1 LLFTTFNCGRSVVV
15 LGGMGVGRDATPF
28 DPANELLPI
37 RAFAL
42 SGAASKL
49 PATVTAPTIASQAKR
64 KFMMISPE
72 NLVRLVDGYAA
83 DGAVFAASRITPAT
97 AV

>member
-37 RAFAL
+37 LAFAL
-42 SGAASKL
+42 SDKPSM
-49 PATVTAPTIASQAKR
+49 PAVTAPTIASEVRR
-64 KFMMISPE
+64 KFIMISPE
-72 NLVRLVDGYAA
+72 IWFD
-83 DGAVFAASRITPAT
+83 
-97 AV
+97 